1 MVRYALS
8 PRWLAWHVFCV
19 LLIAGLIG
27 MGIWQWNVATAP
39 RTPGGP
45 ANLNLRNL
53 VYAFQWWIFAA
64 FGVWFWFRFIRDQRD
79 AEIAVAAAVEGVDG
93 AEGDREVADG
103 GDFESSPSH
112 INQVPVQVDDQPI
125 SLDAPAAARAQRAQ
139 GTTSDSVD
147 RTVDRS
153 VERTVDRNGGE

>member
-1 MVRYALS
+1 
-8 PRWLAWHVFCV
+8 
-19 LLIAGLIG
+19 

-79 AEIAVAAAVEGVDG
+79 AELATAAAVEAVGDDDRDRRAARGAGSEPSIGRVDQ
-93 AEGDREVADG
+93 A
-103 GDFESSPSH
+103 
-112 INQVPVQVDDQPI
+112 PVEAVDQPI

-139 GTTSDSVD
+139 GAASDPVDRSTNGTSEKPVDTSVD
-147 RTVDRS
+147 RTV
-153 VERTVDRNGGE
+153 ERNGGD

>member
-1 MVRYALS
+1 MTYRYAVLRYAMA

-39 RTPGGP
+39 RIPGGE

-79 AEIAVAAAVEGVDG
+79 AELAAAAAVEGFDG
-93 AEGDREVADG
+93 AEDDRKVADVG
-103 GDFESSPSH
+103 GSESYRRPAD
-112 INQVPVQVDDQPI
+112 QAPVQVDDQPI
-125 SLDAPAAARAQRAQ
+125 SLDAPAATRARRAH
-139 GTTSDSVD
+139 GAPSDSVD
-147 RTVDRS
+147 RNS
-153 VERTVDRNGGE
+153 VERNGGE